1 MWTFFFGIVVSWL
14 TVFHVTV
21 SFWNMYFTSNNNALH
36 ILSCQRYVLHH
47 QFINVTRRKVLSSLH
62 CSQGRIETW
71 WSWAAQ
77 VIFRRNVTAAMK
89 IMYVVV
95 SSLDVVMLWRK
106 DRQINDAEGT
116 IFFLEDNDVSARRY
130 IWLHFVIVF
139 YRQSD
144 HFWVIVDYFTCV
156 LLENTYVWKHAA
168 HVKPFLFSS

>member
-1 MWTFFFGIVVSWL
+1 MIYKMISWSRLHFTFQIPLSGCGHFLFGIVLSWL

-106 DRQINDAEGT
+106 DHQINDAEGT
-116 IFFLEDNDVSARRY
+116 IFFWRTVMWVHGGIYDY
-130 IWLHFVIVF
+130 IL
-139 YRQSD
+139 
-144 HFWVIVDYFTCV
+144 
-156 LLENTYVWKHAA
+156 
-168 HVKPFLFSS
+168 